1 MKNLQPGDM
10 VNGFETISIDILEE
24 YQGEGRTFRHTATGC
39 EVFHLYREDPEN
51 LFAFVFKTPPRD
63 NTGAAHILEHAVLS
77 GSRRYPVKDPFQSMM
92 KGSMNTFMNAMTYPD
107 KTVFPAASPVEKDY
121 FNLLRVY
128 ADAVFFPLLKKEI
141 FQQEGHRYTGEGD
154 DLGLGGIVYNE
165 MKGAYSSHDT
175 LVGEYSYRFLF
186 PDSPYQY
193 DSGGE
198 PAVIPDLTYEQFVD
212 FHRRYY
218 HPANCRI
225 FLYGDIPTEKQLAVL
240 QDEFLH
246 GFEAGTPAPA
256 IEVTPSWEA
265 PRLFQITSPTGGD
278 EDEDPEGDESEGAGG
293 TITVNWKGLPLTD
306 PVNLLA
312 MEVLSEM
319 LLGNVGS
326 PLYKAVVES
335 GLGEDVS
342 PVSGLDSEL
351 RESVFS
357 IGIRGA
363 GADTVPAFEELVLS
377 TLKELTEQGI
387 PENLLKGA
395 LHQVE
400 FRNREIRG
408 GIPFGLRLMDKTLR
422 GWLHGY
428 DPTTPL
434 RFSKSL
440 ESFKERLNKEPRFFE
455 ELIRREFLEN
465 PHRATV
471 VILPDPEH
479 LPREEAL
486 LNERLNRFKASLTRE
501 DLQRLRE
508 EQLNFEAYQSAAVD
522 PAAEASIPCLHREDL
537 PSDISVIETVRKEA
551 AGRPLYSHDLFTN
564 GLVYVDLAFDVQGLS
579 DEETLLLPLFSRILC
594 TAGLPG
600 IPYHEVAHLLSQVS
614 GGLYTFLE
622 TSLVLNRSGETRELL
637 FFRIKALEKD
647 LDPAV
652 DLLER
657 LLLTGVLSDP
667 VRIKDLLLEQ
677 RNDFKSSLL
686 PSGHSLASLRG
697 AAKVS
702 PVQAR
707 EEQWRGISQYLF
719 LCEEAKK
726 LSAPAGA
733 ERIGMVLES
742 IRQKV
747 FTRNRIILNVTAQG
761 AALGKAEKRMSDLA
775 EKFSPGDP
783 VVSRP
788 LPVLPSQGEALV
800 VPSPVGYACRILPAS
815 LAGSLGHSREIL
827 LGHLLKTNFLWEEVR
842 MKGGAYGVSSAANG
856 AEGLYSFTSYRDPD
870 PVRTFGVF
878 RQSLEQMSLRNL
890 SREDLDKSVIGIVG
904 KDARPLSPGEMSMM
918 GFRRDLYGI
927 DNELRRKNRK
937 QILEVTPQDIRETAE
952 RLLGDWDQ
960 GVSVLLS
967 GPDLAEAAAKTYP
980 DISLR
985 LEIPL

>member
-1 MKNLQPGDM
+1 
-10 VNGFETISIDILEE
+10 
-24 YQGEGRTFRHTATGC
+24 
-39 EVFHLYREDPEN
+39 
-51 LFAFVFKTPPRD
+51 
-63 NTGAAHILEHAVLS
+63 
-77 GSRRYPVKDPFQSMM
+77 
-92 KGSMNTFMNAMTYPD
+92 
-107 KTVFPAASPVEKDY
+107 
-121 FNLLRVY
+121 
-128 ADAVFFPLLKKEI
+128 
-141 FQQEGHRYTGEGD
+141 
-154 DLGLGGIVYNE
+154 

-198 PAVIPDLTYEQFVD
+198 PLAIPDLSYQQFVD

-218 HPANCRI
+218 HPGNCRI
-225 FLYGDIPTEKQLAVL
+225 FLYGDIPTEKQLSLL
-240 QDEFLH
+240 QEEFLD
-246 GFEAGTPAPA
+246 GFPRGAAAPD
-256 IEVTPSWEA
+256 IEVTPRWEE
-265 PRLFQITSPTGGD
+265 PRLFQITSPMGGD
-278 EDEDPEGDESEGAGG
+278 EEGDEVSGG
-293 TITVNWKGLPLTD
+293 TVTINWKGMPLTD

-326 PLYKAVVES
+326 PLYKAVAES

-351 RESVFS
+351 RESVFT

-363 GADTVPAFEELVLS
+363 GAEAVSAFEELVLG
-377 TLKELTEQGI
+377 TLRELAEEGI

-434 RFSKSL
+434 RFSATL
-440 ESFKERLNKEPRFFE
+440 ENLKAAMKDRPRFFE
-455 ELIRREFLEN
+455 DLIKREFLEN

-479 LPREEAL
+479 LTREEAL
-486 LNERLNRFKASLTRE
+486 LAQRLNRFKASLTSD
-501 DLQRLRE
+501 DLQKLRE
-508 EQLNFEAYQSAAVD
+508 EQLNFEAYQAAPED

-537 PSDISVIETVRKEA
+537 PTDISVIETVRKEA

-564 GLVYVDLAFDVQGLS
+564 GMVYVDLAFDVRGLS

-600 IPYHEVAHLLSQVS
+600 IPYHQVAHLLSQVS

-622 TSLVLNRSGETRELL
+622 TSLVLNQPGQSRELL
-637 FFRIKALEKD
+637 FFRIKALDKD
-647 LDPAV
+647 LEPAV
-652 DLLER
+652 DLMER
-657 LLLTGVLSDP
+657 LLLTGTLSDP

-686 PSGHSLASLRG
+686 PSGHSLAALRG
-697 AAKVS
+697 AAKLS

-726 LSAPAGA
+726 LGSPGGV
-733 ERIGMVLES
+733 ERIGTVLEE
-742 IRQKV
+742 IRRKV
-747 FTRNRIILNVTAQG
+747 LTRDRLLLNVTAQG
-761 AALGKAEKRMSDLA
+761 TALEAAEARMAALAERFLPGKPAEPRD
-775 EKFSPGDP
+775 
-783 VVSRP
+783 
-788 LPVLPSQGEALV
+788 LPVLSSRGEILV
-800 VPSPVGYACRILPAS
+800 VPSSVGYACRVLPAS

-842 MKGGAYGVSSAANG
+842 MKGGAYGVSSSANG
-856 AEGLYSFTSYRDPD
+856 AEGIYSFTSYRDPD
-870 PVRTFGVF
+870 PSRTFGVF
-878 RQSLEQMSLRNL
+878 RQSLEMMSRQGL
-890 SREDLDKSVIGIVG
+890 SRENLDKSVIGIVG
-904 KDARPLSPGEMSMM
+904 KDARPLSPGEKSMM

-927 DNELRRKNRK
+927 DDDLRRKNRH
-937 QILEVTPQDIRETAE
+937 QILEVSPDDIRRTAQ
-952 RLLGDWDQ
+952 RLLEDWDR
-960 GVSVLLS
+960 GISVLLA
-967 GPDLAEAAAKTYP
+967 GPDLADAAMKTHP
-980 DISLR
+980 DLISR

>member
-1 MKNLQPGDM
+1 MKNLQPGDTIH
-10 VNGFETISIDILEE
+10 GFETISTDILEE
-24 YQGEGRTFRHTATGC
+24 YHGVGKTFRHIATGC
-39 EVFHLYREDPEN
+39 EVFHLLREDPEN
-51 LFAFVFKTPPRD
+51 LFAFVFKTPPQD

-141 FQQEGHRYTGEGD
+141 FQQEGHRFVGQGAG
-154 DLGLGGIVYNE
+154 LGLGGIVYNE

-175 LVGEYSYRFLF
+175 LVGEYSYRLLF

-198 PAVIPDLTYEQFVD
+198 PAAIPDLTYQQFVN

-218 HPANCRI
+218 HPGNCRI
-225 FLYGDIPTEKQLAVL
+225 FLYGDIPTEKQLALL
-240 QDEFLH
+240 QDEFLE
-246 GFEAGTPAPA
+246 GFREAPA
-256 IEVTPSWEA
+256 APDIEVTPRWEA
-265 PRLFQITSPTGGD
+265 PRIFQITSPMGGD
-278 EDEDPEGDESEGAGG
+278 EEGEEEEDEGAGG

-342 PVSGLDSEL
+342 PVSGLDAEL

-363 GADTVPAFEELVLS
+363 GAEQVSAFEELVLS
-377 TLKELTEQGI
+377 TLKGLAEGGI
-387 PENLLKGA
+387 PENLVKGA

-400 FRNREIRG
+400 FRNREIKG

-422 GWLHGY
+422 GWLHGF

-440 ESFKERLNKEPRFFE
+440 ESLKARLRDDSRFFE
-455 ELIRREFLEN
+455 DLIRREFLDN

-479 LPREEAL
+479 LPREEARL
-486 LNERLNRFKASLTRE
+486 TERLNRFKASLTGE
-501 DLQRLRE
+501 GLQRLRE
-508 EQLNFEAYQSAAVD
+508 EQLNFDAYQAAPAD
-522 PAAEASIPCLHREDL
+522 PVAEASIPCLHREDL
-537 PSDISVIETVRKEA
+537 PADISIIDTVRKEA
-551 AGRPLYSHDLFTN
+551 AERPLYSHDLFTN
-564 GLVYVDLAFDVQGLS
+564 GLVYVDLAFDVRGLS
-579 DEETLLLPLFSRILC
+579 DEETLLLPLFSRLLC

-600 IPYHEVAHLLSQVS
+600 VPYHEVAHLLSLVS

-622 TSLVLNRSGETRELL
+622 TSLVLNRPGETRELL

-647 LDPAV
+647 LEAAV
-652 DLLER
+652 DLMEK
-657 LLLTGVLSDP
+657 LLLTGILSDP

-697 AAKVS
+697 AAKIS
-702 PVQAR
+702 PIQAR

-719 LCEEAKK
+719 LCDEAKK
-726 LSAPAGA
+726 LAAPDGA
-733 ERIGMVLES
+733 ERIGTVLES
-742 IRQKV
+742 IRRKV
-747 FTRNRIILNVTAQG
+747 FTRNRLILNVTAQG
-761 AALGKAEKRMSDLA
+761 HALGKAERRMSALA
-775 EKFSPGDP
+775 GKFAPGDP
-783 VVSRP
+783 VMARP
-788 LPVLPSQGEALV
+788 LPVLPSQGELLV
-800 VPSPVGYACRILPAS
+800 VPSPVGYACRMLPAS

-827 LGHLLKTNFLWEEVR
+827 LGHLLKTNYLWEEVR

-878 RQSLEQMSLRNL
+878 RQSLELMSRRGL
-890 SREDLDKSVIGIVG
+890 SGEDLDKSVIGIVG
-904 KDARPLSPGEMSMM
+904 KDARPLSPGESSMM

-937 QILEVTPQDIRETAE
+937 QILEVTPEDIRETAE
-952 RLLGDWDQ
+952 RLLGDWDR
-960 GVSVLLS
+960 GVSILLS
-967 GPDLAEAAAKTYP
+967 GPDLAESAVHAFP
-980 DISLR
+980 DLSLR